1 MMTPHGTMLANLTD
15 EELVRHLDE
24 AAGYSSV
31 IRELCKR
38 LENKDEEMAGMNTR
52 TECPVCQAQIEVEA
66 DIGNTRYVLKAV
78 I

>member
-24 AAGYSSV
+24 AAGYSPV

-38 LENKDEEMAGMNTR
+38 LEAKDDELTDMNTR
-52 TECPVCQAQIEVEA
+52 TECPVCQAQIEVAA
-66 DIGNTRYVLKAV
+66 DIDNTRYELKAV
-78 I
+78 L